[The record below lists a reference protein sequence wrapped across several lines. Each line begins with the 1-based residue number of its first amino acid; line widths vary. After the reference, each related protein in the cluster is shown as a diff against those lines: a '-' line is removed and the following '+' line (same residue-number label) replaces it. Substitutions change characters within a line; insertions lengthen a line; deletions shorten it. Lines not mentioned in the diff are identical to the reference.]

1 MLYIKVLRN
10 AQRFADTKGKG
21 GVRRVATDDSW
32 KHFADFQSYFYKH
45 FQRTALTKNAVQKK
59 TDNAMHSHV
68 NGFTHSR
75 ALIFVLNF

>member
-1 MLYIKVLRN
+1 MILYIKVLRN

-21 GVRRVATDDSW
+21 GEGRVATDDSW

-45 FQRTALTKNAVQKK
+45 FQRTALTKNAGQK
-59 TDNAMHSHV
+59 TDNAMHSYL